1 MKLKDRVRAAV
12 RERRIVPFLGIY
24 DVFSATIVAR
34 HFDALFVSGFG
45 LGASRYGLPDVG
57 FVAWPDVVDLVQRM
71 RRVVPEHHILV
82 DIDDG
87 YGDPGVA
94 AHVVAALAKGGAS
107 AVVME
112 DQARPRRCGHLEG
125 KRLLDLDSYLSKLE
139 TVLAAADEL
148 FVIAR
153 TDASEPD
160 EVRRRVSAFEKAGA
174 DAVLVDGLSDLALL
188 RQLGEEV
195 GVPVAFNQIAGGKSP
210 ACSLTDLA
218 ELGIRIAIYSTP
230 ALFPVQAAI
239 AGAMASLLESDGR
252 LPSDIGVSECNAL
265 LEQNLKLVSPPVP
278 RADRW

>member
-1 MKLKDRVRAAV
+1 MALKERVRAAL
-12 RERRIVPFLGIY
+12 RERKIVPFVWIY
-24 DVFSATIVAR
+24 DVFSATIAAR

-57 FVAWPDVVDLVQRM
+57 FIAWPDVVDLVQRI
-71 RRVVPEHHILV
+71 RCVVPEHHILV

-94 AHVVAALAKGGAS
+94 AHVVSALANSGAS

-112 DQARPRRCGHLEG
+112 DQARPRKCGHLEG
-125 KRLLDLDSYLSKLE
+125 KRLLDLDAYLAKLE
-139 TVLAAADEL
+139 TVLAAASEL
-148 FVIAR
+148 FVVAR

-160 EVRRRVSAFEKAGA
+160 EVRRRVSAFENAGA
-174 DAVLVDGLSDLALL
+174 DAVLVDGLSDLEML
-188 RQLGEEV
+188 RELGNEV

-210 ACSLTDLA
+210 RCSLTDLA

-239 AGAMASLLESDGR
+239 SRAMASLLESDGQ
-252 LPSDIGVSECNAL
+252 LPSEIGVGECNAL
-265 LEQNLKLVSPPVP
+265 LEQNLNLIAPPAP
-278 RADRW
+278 RSDRW

>member
-1 MKLKDRVRAAV
+1 MVLKDRVRSAL
-12 RERRIVPFLGIY
+12 RERRIVPFVGIY
-24 DVFSATIVAR
+24 DVFSATIAAR

-57 FVAWPDVVDLVQRM
+57 FIAWPDVVDLVQRI

-94 AHVVAALAKGGAS
+94 AHVVSALAKSGAS

-112 DQARPRRCGHLEG
+112 DQARPRKCGHLDG
-125 KRLLDLDSYLSKLE
+125 KQLLDLDSYLTKLE
-139 TVLAAADEL
+139 TVLEAGQEV

-160 EVRRRVSAFEKAGA
+160 EIRRRALAFEAAGA
-174 DAVLVDGLSDLALL
+174 DAILVDGLSDLAML
-188 RQLGEEV
+188 RDLADEV
-195 GVPVAFNQIAGGKSP
+195 GTPMAFNQIAGGKSP
-210 ACSLTDLA
+210 SCSLTDLA

-230 ALFPVQAAI
+230 ALFPVQATITRAI
-239 AGAMASLLESDGR
+239 ACLLESDGR
-252 LPSDIGVSECNAL
+252 LPDEIGVAECNTL
-265 LEQNLKLVSPPVP
+265 LEQNLNLIPPP
-278 RADRW
+278 RPRPNRS

>member
-1 MKLKDRVRAAV
+1 MALKDRVRAAL
-12 RERRIVPFLGIY
+12 RERRIVPFVGIY

-57 FVAWPDVVDLVQRM
+57 FVAWPDVVDLVQRI
-71 RRVVPEHHILV
+71 RRVAPEHHILV

-94 AHVVAALAKGGAS
+94 AHVVSALAQSGAS

-112 DQARPRRCGHLEG
+112 DQARPRKCGHLEG
-125 KRLLDLDSYLSKLE
+125 KQLLDLDAYLTKLE
-139 TVLAAADEL
+139 KVLEAGNEV

-160 EVRRRVSAFEKAGA
+160 EVRRRVLAFGQAGA
-174 DAVLVDGLSDLALL
+174 DAILVDGLSDLAMV
-188 RQLGEEV
+188 RGLGEEV
-195 GVPVAFNQIAGGKSP
+195 GTPIAFNQIAGGKSP
-210 ACSLTDLA
+210 PCSLTELA
-218 ELGIRIAIYSTP
+218 DLGIRIAIYSTP

-239 AGAMASLLESDGR
+239 FKSIASLLESDGR
-252 LPSDIGVSECNAL
+252 LPGEIGVAECNAL
-265 LEQNLKLVSPPVP
+265 LEQNLNLLLPPTP
-278 RADRW
+278 RSDRW

>member
-1 MKLKDRVRAAV
+1 MALK
-12 RERRIVPFLGIY
+12 ERFRTALQERKIVPFVGIY
-24 DVFSATIVAR
+24 DVFSATIAAR

-57 FVAWPDVVDLVQRM
+57 FIAWPDVVDLVQRI
-71 RRVVPEHHILV
+71 RCVVPEHHILV

-94 AHVVAALAKGGAS
+94 AHVVSALANSGAS

-112 DQARPRRCGHLEG
+112 DQARPRKCGHLEG
-125 KRLLDLDSYLSKLE
+125 KRLLDLGSYLAKLE
-139 TVLAAADEL
+139 TVLAVANEL

-160 EVRRRVSAFEKAGA
+160 EVRRRVLAFEMAGA
-174 DAVLVDGLSDLALL
+174 DAVLVDGLSDLEML
-188 RQLGEEV
+188 RELGNEV
-195 GVPVAFNQIAGGKSP
+195 GVPMAFNQIAGGKSP
-210 ACSLTDLA
+210 PCSLTDLA

-239 AGAMASLLESDGR
+239 SEAMASLLENDGQ
-252 LPSDIGVSECNAL
+252 LPVEIGVGECNAL
-265 LEQNLKLVSPPVP
+265 LEQNLKLVSPPAP
-278 RADRW
+278 RSDRW